1 VERRATTAQIPV
13 DFIFSDSER
22 DHLKLSLAKV
32 TDNPYSSYTHFEEQ
46 ISRLAESDAVV
57 ERFRRLCEAKRGG
70 DVYEDPYVVMKNCPV
85 DDNLPQLS
93 FETPVV
99 DKRNLK
105 KTFVAEGFLLLYA
118 KLMQQEPIGYL
129 NVNDGDIFQDIHPMQ
144 RLAQT
149 QSQKALDTIYFHKDL
164 ANHFVRPDWVNILGL
179 RANPANRIFTSFV
192 KNKDILEA
200 FPSKTKEILRQE
212 VFHTPYDDLTTSSEN
227 KEMGDAPNHQILGG
241 ATDYDIRFF
250 ENRTMG
256 LTDEAR
262 KAVSDVLA
270 TLHRLKKPFLILKG
284 DFIGSANNECVHNK
298 EVAWIGDLDAQKNRW
313 LMKTVNVRSLG
324 DHWQHMVDGRVRIVN
339 G

>member
-1 VERRATTAQIPV
+1 MWCCRCPAYVAVGPPRQLCLSTRPV
-13 DFIFSDSER
+13 WDITGHDSER
-22 DHLKLSLAKV
+22 DRLKLSLAKV

-57 ERFRRLCEAKRGG
+57 ERFRRLFS
-70 DVYEDPYVVMKNCPV
+70 N
-85 DDNLPQLS
+85 S
-93 FETPVV
+93 
-99 DKRNLK
+99 NLK

-179 RANPANRIFTSFV
+179 RANPANRILTSFV
-192 KNKDILEA
+192 KNEDLLEA
-200 FPSKTKEILRQE
+200 LPSKTKDILRQE
-212 VFHTPYDDLTTSSEN
+212 VFHTPYDDLTNSSEN
-227 KEMGDAPNHQILGG
+227 KKMGDAPNHRILGG

-324 DHWQHMVDGRVRIVN
+324 DHRQHMVDGRVRIVN